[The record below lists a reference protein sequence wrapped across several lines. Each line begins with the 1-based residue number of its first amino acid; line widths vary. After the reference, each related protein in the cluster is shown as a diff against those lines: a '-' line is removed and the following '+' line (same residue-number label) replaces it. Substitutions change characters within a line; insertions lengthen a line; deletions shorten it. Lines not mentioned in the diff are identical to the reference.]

1 MSQHA
6 KIGMGV
12 KVLWDNIVVSELL
25 NIGDITSARERI
37 ETTTHDADC
46 QTFIPGRAS
55 LGDIELE
62 CYFDGSAQQ
71 QLLLDAVN
79 TRKIMSWQLV
89 APADLPPWVIR
100 FRGFVAERKLSYP
113 LKGEAATASLTVVPV
128 DIPREIRSDRAE
140 LTALALAEAW
150 QGSQLTPDFNA
161 KTFEYALY
169 LPDSKPAK
177 ITLKP
182 TAKSGESVVINGT
195 AAAQDGSVTLE
206 SVAPNTPLFVVV
218 SPKDEKTSTAIYT
231 VRVLAGG
238 A

>member
-1 MSQHA
+1 
-6 KIGMGV
+6 MGV

-71 QLLLDAVN
+71 QALLEAVN

-100 FRGFVAERKLSYP
+100 FRGFVAERKLKYP

-128 DIPREIRSDRAE
+128 DIPREIRAERAE
-140 LTALALAEAW
+140 LTALKLTEEW
-150 QGSQLTPDFNA
+150 KGSQLTPDFDS
-161 KTFEYALY
+161 KTSEYALY
-169 LPDSKPAK
+169 LPNSTPAQLV
-177 ITLKP
+177 LKP
-182 TAKSGESVVINGT
+182 TAKSGESVVVNGT
-195 AAAQDGSVTLE
+195 VAAHNGTVELDN
-206 SVAPNTPLFVVV
+206 VAPNTPLFVVV
-218 SPKDEKTSTAIYT
+218 SPKDEKTSTAVYT
-231 VRVLAGG
+231 IRVLAGG